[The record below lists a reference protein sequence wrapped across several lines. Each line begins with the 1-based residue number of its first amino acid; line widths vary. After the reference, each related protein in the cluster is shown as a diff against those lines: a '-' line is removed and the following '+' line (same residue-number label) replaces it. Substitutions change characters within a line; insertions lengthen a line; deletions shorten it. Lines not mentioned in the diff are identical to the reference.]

1 MRARAACHALTPRA
15 TRSCDATDAAESFLP
30 PPLPP
35 PPLEGVGFAR
45 CAIARK
51 RTYLPRARVAR
62 RVCVC
67 KEGVARRARA
77 WRRRGQRS
85 QRSQGGGRLRSG
97 EAHGIARP
105 SGAQAARRVQDGEE
119 WHFSPQCLTS
129 IVDLRTSG
137 ARWRLAYTCF
147 RVVLRLVWAASQSIG
162 RNGKYAY
169 TRLLTR
175 STHRGARL
183 HASHVLLR
191 FAPFAPRCPREPH
204 RVLSLTRRANC
215 ALPRDAST
223 CKSLNSIMQ
232 SSPTPPEAAQGCRS
246 RAGRGRQARPHPKHH
261 SIIPSIEAAAHAPV
275 CVHRTHLLK

>member
-119 WHFSPQCLTS
+119 WHFSPPSL
-129 IVDLRTSG
+129 ISG

-191 FAPFAPRCPREPH
+191 FAPFAHGAHGSLIACCLSRAAPTAPCLATRPRAR
-204 RVLSLTRRANC
+204 
-215 ALPRDAST
+215 AST
-223 CKSLNSIMQ
+223 ASCRAHRRRLRRPRGADRVQAGAGKPG
-232 SSPTPPEAAQGCRS
+232 PTPNITQ
-246 RAGRGRQARPHPKHH
+246 
-261 SIIPSIEAAAHAPV
+261 
-275 CVHRTHLLK
+275 